1 MRKLVQVFE
10 TISEWTGKVTMWFS
24 LFLVLMLTWEV
35 FMRYGL
41 GRPTIYSYEIS
52 TMMGVTIAA
61 GGLAFA
67 HKYHAH
73 VRVDVLWKNLSP
85 RGRAIADVIGA
96 FLFFFPFVSVI
107 VYISGKWA
115 LRSLLEHEILTQTYL
130 YPPAWPIRTV
140 MLLGFF
146 LFIPQGV
153 AKLIRDVYLIAKG
166 EQI

>member
-41 GRPTIYSYEIS
+41 GRPTIYSFEIS
-52 TMMGVTIAA
+52 TMMGVTIGV

-67 HKYHAH
+67 HKYHGH
-73 VRVDVLWKNLSP
+73 VRVDVFWKNLSP
-85 RGRAIADVIGA
+85 RGKAIADVIGA
-96 FLFFFPFVSVI
+96 LLFFFPFISII
-107 VYISGKWA
+107 VYISAKWA
-115 LRSLLEHEILTQTYL
+115 LRSVVEGEILTATYL

-140 MLLGFF
+140 MALGFF